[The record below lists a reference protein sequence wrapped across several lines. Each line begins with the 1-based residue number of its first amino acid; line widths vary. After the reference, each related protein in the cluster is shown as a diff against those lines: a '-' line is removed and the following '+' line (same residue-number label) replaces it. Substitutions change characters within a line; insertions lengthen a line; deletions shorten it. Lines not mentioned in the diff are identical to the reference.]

1 MAPALDPGSAR
12 VAWYI
17 LSHPE
22 QWPHCGCG
30 CGRLH
35 ACTAQR
41 SVHERKERAR
51 ASWSGWVGVGSAAQ
65 VKSRASVSIYKYGLE
80 WNIVDIVV
88 VPSVRSF
95 GFRVLCSLAALYVLW
110 PESVWYT
117 FSVRTRCA
125 RTRAELRVKQSSLL
139 LCMSYSMQRFVSSGT
154 KTCIRYDGLSDPPG

>member
-1 MAPALDPGSAR
+1 

-22 QWPHCGCG
+22 QWPHCG

-88 VPSVRSF
+88 PSVRSF
-95 GFRVLCSLAALYVLW
+95 GFRVLCSVAALHVLW
-110 PESVWYT
+110 PEWVWYT
-117 FSVRTRCA
+117 FSVRTYVA
-125 RTRAELRVKQSSLL
+125 HAHALRVRRSSVL
-139 LCMSYSMQRFVSSGT
+139 LCMSYSMQVRIV
-154 KTCIRYDGLSDPPG
+154 RY

>member
-88 VPSVRSF
+88 PSVRSF
-95 GFRVLCSLAALYVLW
+95 GFRVLCSVAALHVLW
-110 PESVWYT
+110 PEWVWYT
-117 FSVRTRCA
+117 FSVRTYVA
-125 RTRAELRVKQSSLL
+125 HAHALRVRRISVL
-139 LCMSYSMQRFVSSGT
+139 LCMSYSMQVRIVRT
-154 KTCIRYDGLSDPPG
+154 QVLKLVYDTTD

>member
-1 MAPALDPGSAR
+1 MAPAAGPGSAR

-22 QWPHCGCG
+22 QWPHCAVAGCT
-30 CGRLH
+30 
-35 ACTAQR
+35 ACTSAR
-41 SVHERKERAR
+41 RELELAGRAGLVW
-51 ASWSGWVGVGSAAQ
+51 ACSAAQ